1 VAIEFLQA
9 RHFRKGPR
17 TRVDLVV
24 IHSAEVAESPQS
36 AEALMKACATGDR
49 VASWHYAVDCDSI
62 TQSVREEDIAFHAP
76 GANNNGIGIEL
87 SGRARQNPA
96 DWSDAYSRGTLARA
110 SELTAS
116 ICLRWA
122 VPVEYVGVAELLDG
136 RRGITTHA
144 NVSEAFK
151 KSDHSDPGLN
161 FPMARFLEQVKTEL
175 SSLAPD
181 SAVPERPPASSRPEL
196 VRNARGTAVVEL
208 QKELNACGANPQ
220 LEVDGFFG
228 ELTEAALREFQRS
241 HELGETA
248 TADEPSW
255 EALEAVLA

>member
-1 VAIEFLQA
+1 MI
-9 RHFRKGPR
+9 
-17 TRVDLVV
+17 
-24 IHSAEVAESPQS
+24 
-36 AEALMKACATGDR
+36 ACATGAR
-49 VASWHYAVDCDSI
+49 VASWHYAVDSDSI

-76 GANNNGIGIEL
+76 GANNNGVGIEL
-87 SGRARQNPA
+87 SGRASQSSA
-96 DWSDAYSRGTLARA
+96 DWSDEYSRQTLARA

-116 ICLRWA
+116 ICLRWS
-122 VPVEYVGVAELLDG
+122 VPIEYVGVAQLLEG

-151 KSDHSDPGLN
+151 KSDHTDPGLT
-161 FPMARFLEQVKTEL
+161 FPMARFLELVRSKMPP
-175 SSLAPD
+175 SVAPD
-181 SAVPERPPASSRPEL
+181 SSVLERPPASSRPRL

-248 TADEPSW
+248 TADETSW
-255 EALEAVLA
+255 ATLEAVLA